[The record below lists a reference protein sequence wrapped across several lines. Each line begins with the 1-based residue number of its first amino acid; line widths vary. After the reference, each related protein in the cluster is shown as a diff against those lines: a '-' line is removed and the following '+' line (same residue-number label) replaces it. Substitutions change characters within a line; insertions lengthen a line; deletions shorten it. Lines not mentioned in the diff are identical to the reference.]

1 MQSDLNWS
9 TSKKTASGKDYQQH
23 ISQGQ
28 CYTLLSCTKYCSKV
42 LLLSFD
48 PEDVKVN

>member
-1 MQSDLNWS
+1 MQSDLNLS
-9 TSKKTASGKDYQQH
+9 TSKKTASGKDQQH